1 MSNGARLAAL
11 VVVVAVAAIG
21 LYFAFMIPSPAPATA
36 GGEMP
41 VALDAPSGT
50 ASGASSQPGA
60 DALPAEAFGGPGT
73 SVPSSTTPGT
83 GPSAGA
89 AAGGSLDLG
98 AGAPASGGAVT
109 SAGATSG
116 PSTTVPAGTASGGT
130 TGIVTN
136 YRPGS
141 TGTDTG
147 VPPPPP
153 APPAAVD
160 AGREYVVKSGDTLE
174 AIARAQMGD
183 GQKWKSIVAANPGIN
198 PTNLKIGQKLRIP
211 AGDAPAPKSAAEA
224 PAAASGS
231 ASGNTYTVQRG
242 DTLVALSRKFYG
254 TDGEWKRIL
263 EANKALL
270 GGDPAKLKPGMKLAI
285 PAKR

>member
-21 LYFAFMIPSPAPATA
+21 LYFAFMTPSPAPATA

-50 ASGASSQPGA
+50 ASGATAQPGT

-73 SVPSSTTPGT
+73 SVPSSATPGT
-83 GPSAGA
+83 GPSAGGA
-89 AAGGSLDLG
+89 TGGSLDLG
-98 AGAPASGGAVT
+98 AGAPASGGTVT
-109 SAGATSG
+109 TTGATSG
-116 PSTTVPAGTASGGT
+116 AATSAPAGNASGGT
-130 TGIVTN
+130 AAGPAGV
-136 YRPGS
+136 
-141 TGTDTG
+141 GT
-147 VPPPPP
+147 VVLPPPP
-153 APPAAVD
+153 APGAAAD

-198 PTNLKIGQKLRIP
+198 PTNLKIGQKIRIP
-211 AGDAPAPKSAAEA
+211 AGDVPAPKSAAEA
-224 PAAASGS
+224 PAAASGG

-263 EANKALL
+263 EANKTLL